1 MIFASGI
8 LITNNG
14 DGLFVKRTAVGDHAG
29 EWCIPGG
36 KTEAGESPLDGA
48 LRELQEEVGITASP
62 RAALPC
68 MRRVADGVDFTTY
81 RVPAATRPDVM
92 LDGTEH
98 DEYRWA
104 SLDDPPTP
112 LHPGVRDLLEQGR
125 AQLDELGVARL
136 IRDGELPSPQRYENV
151 ALFDIRVTGTGTAFR
166 KALDEVVYRPPALY
180 LNEEFLARCMALPVV
195 WEHPPKN
202 ALDSQ
207 EYADRVV
214 GAVMLPYIKGDEVWG
229 IAKIYDNDAIKF
241 MSEDGLSTSPA
252 VIFRDQADGDRV
264 ELGEGRHLLIE
275 GKPSLLDHL
284 AICEQGVW
292 DKGGTPA
299 GVTST
304 ATGDKHMDKDEEAR
318 MAADSERARAD
329 AEAGE
334 KLDKV
339 LSGLDAVG
347 RRFDS
352 MEERLSKIEKGGKA
366 DAETAEEFVEQDRGK
381 RDASAETPKEKDAG
395 AADADKMEVEEDRA
409 EDPAKTETNPG
420 APAQTAADKAKKDAD
435 EEGMKLAEK
444 LKEHEESERADAA
457 YRRALK
463 TLESRLPKELSDED
477 YNAMADAQ
485 ARADSVAMA
494 FGKSASRPLS
504 GETLLA
510 YRRRLARDFQ
520 RHSAPWKDVNLS
532 TLPADAFAIAEGAI
546 YADAQHA
553 AESPVDLP
561 AGELREVKRRDQAG
575 RTISTFYGTGPDTWM
590 SSFKAPSRRLVGI
603 NKGA

>member
-1 MIFASGI
+1 MILASGV

-29 EWCIPGG
+29 EWCTPGG
-36 KTEAGESPLDGA
+36 KTEAGETPLAGA
-48 LRELQEEVGITASP
+48 LRELQEEVGITARP
-62 RAALPC
+62 AAALPY

-81 RVPAATRPDVM
+81 RVPADARPDVA
-92 LDGTEH
+92 LDATEH
-98 DEYRWA
+98 SEYCWA
-104 SLDDPPTP
+104 PLSNPPQP
-112 LHPGVRDLLEQGR
+112 LHPGVAVLLQREPP
-125 AQLDELGVARL
+125 DELGVARL

-151 ALFDIRVTGTGTAFR
+151 ALFDLRITGTGTAYR

-180 LNEEFLARCMALPVV
+180 LNEEFLARCNALPVI

-214 GAVMLPYIKGDEVWG
+214 GAIMLPYIKGDEVRG

-252 VIFRDQADGDRV
+252 VIFRDQADGDRI

-304 ATGDKHMDKDEEAR
+304 ATGDTHMANENEDR

-339 LSGLDAVG
+339 LSGLDSMG

-352 MEERLSKIEKGGKA
+352 IEERMNKMEAGKA

-381 RDASAETPKEKDAG
+381 RDAAAEIPKEKDAG
-395 AADADKMEVEEDRA
+395 AADADKMKAEEDRA
-409 EDPAKTETNPG
+409 EDPAKTETMPG
-420 APAQTAADKAKKDAD
+420 APAETAADKSKKDAD

-444 LKEHEESERADAA
+444 MKEHEESERADAA
-457 YRRALK
+457 YRKALK
-463 TLESRLPKELSDED
+463 TLESRLPKDLSDDD
-477 YNAMADAQ
+477 YNTMADSQ
-485 ARADSVAMA
+485 ARADGVAMA
-494 FGKSASRPLS
+494 FGKSAPRPLT
-504 GETLLA
+504 GETPLA

-520 RHSAPWKDVNLS
+520 SHSAEWKAVNLAL
-532 TLPADAFAIAEGAI
+532 LPADAFAIAEGRI
-546 YADAQHA
+546 YADATKA

-575 RTISTFYGTGPDTWM
+575 RTISTFYGTGPSWM
-590 SSFKAPSRRLVGI
+590 GDFKAPSRRLVGI